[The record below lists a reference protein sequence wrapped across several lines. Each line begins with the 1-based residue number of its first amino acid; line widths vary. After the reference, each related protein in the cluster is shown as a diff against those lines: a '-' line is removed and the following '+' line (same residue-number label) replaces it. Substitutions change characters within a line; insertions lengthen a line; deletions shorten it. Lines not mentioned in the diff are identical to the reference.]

1 MHMSAERQTR
11 KAIKADS
18 LPQSWLVKDWPANIA
33 PGNPVAAR
41 AFIRRNRPALI
52 RCGAVT
58 RIGKEITVIG
68 VGFAQFLTEN
78 MRNVEGWQC
87 PANKRRGPAQTNAA

>member
-1 MHMSAERQTR
+1 MSAERQAR
-11 KAIKADS
+11 KAVKADS
-18 LPQSWLVKDWPANIA
+18 LPQSWLVKNWPPNIA

-41 AFIRRNRPALI
+41 AFVRRNRTALI
-52 RCGAVT
+52 RCGALS

-78 MRNVEGWQC
+78 MRNVGTWEC
-87 PANKRRGPAQTNAA
+87 PANRARKAQVSDAAA